1 MTRIYNFSAGP
12 SMLPESVLR
21 RAAAE
26 MMDYNGSGMS
36 VMEMSHRSAVFKEIL
51 VNTRELFRRVMD
63 IPDDYETLF
72 MQGGATLQFAAVPAN
87 LLTGSGK
94 ADYVLTGNFATNA
107 YKEALLFEACGKEI
121 HVAGSTKDGNFTRIP
136 AQDELTFTP
145 GADYVHICANNTV
158 YGSKWGYLPDTGG
171 APLVADVSSCILSE
185 PIDVSRY
192 GLIYAGAQKNIAPA
206 GLTRVVVRKD
216 LLTDPLP
223 GTPAM
228 MNYKKI
234 AEKES
239 LYNTPPCWQIY
250 IAMLV
255 LELIESKGGLT
266 VMRER
271 NIEKAGLLYGYLD
284 STDFYEAPV
293 AGDCRSLM
301 NVVFRTRDGGL
312 DAKFVS
318 ESVLDGM
325 TNLKGH
331 RSVGGMR
338 ASIYNAMPKA
348 GVEHLVSFMKE
359 FERKNG

>member
-1 MTRIYNFSAGP
+1 
-12 SMLPESVLR
+12 
-21 RAAAE
+21 
-26 MMDYNGSGMS
+26 
-36 VMEMSHRSAVFKEIL
+36 
-51 VNTRELFRRVMD
+51 
-63 IPDDYETLF
+63 
-72 MQGGATLQFAAVPAN
+72 
-87 LLTGSGK
+87 
-94 ADYVLTGNFATNA
+94 
-107 YKEALLFEACGKEI
+107 
-121 HVAGSTKDGNFTRIP
+121 TRIP

-158 YGSKWGYLPDTGG
+158 YGSKWNYLPDTGG

-185 PIDVSRY
+185 PIDVTKY

-206 GLTRVVVRKD
+206 GLTIVVVRKD

-223 GTPAM
+223 GTPTM

-255 LELIESKGGLT
+255 LELIESEGGLT

-271 NIEKAGLLYGYLD
+271 NVEKAGMLYDYLD

-293 AGDCRSLM
+293 AKDCRSLM
-301 NVVFRTRDGGL
+301 NVVFRTRGGGL
-312 DAKFVS
+312 DAEFVS
-318 ESVLDGM
+318 GSVADGM

-331 RSVGGMR
+331 RSIGGMR

-348 GVEHLVSFMKE
+348 GVEHLIRFMKE

>member
-1 MTRIYNFSAGP
+1 MARIYNFSAGP
-12 SMLPESVLR
+12 SMLPEPVLQ
-21 RAAAE
+21 RAAVDI
-26 MMDYNGSGMS
+26 MDYNGSGMS
-36 VMEMSHRSAVFKEIL
+36 VMEMSHRSAVFEEIME
-51 VNTRELFRRVMD
+51 NTRDLFRRVMN
-63 IPDDYETLF
+63 IPDDYAVLF
-72 MQGGATLQFAAVPAN
+72 MQGGATLQFAMAPAN

-107 YKEALLFEACGKEI
+107 YKEAVLIGGEGI
-121 HVAGSTKDGNFTRIP
+121 SVAGSTKDENFTRIP
-136 AQDELTFTP
+136 TQDELTFTP

-158 YGSKWGYLPDTGG
+158 YGSKWNYIPDTGG

-185 PIDVSRY
+185 PIDVTKY
-192 GLIYAGAQKNIAPA
+192 GLLYAGAQKNIAPA
-206 GLTRVVVRKD
+206 GLTIVVARRD
-216 LLTDPLP
+216 LLTDPRP
-223 GTPAM
+223 GTPTM
-228 MNYKKI
+228 MNYKKM
-234 AEKES
+234 AEKDS

-255 LELIESKGGLT
+255 LELIESEGGLT

-271 NIEKAGLLYGYLD
+271 NIEKAGMLYDYLD
-284 STDFYEAPV
+284 ATDFYEAPV
-293 AGDCRSLM
+293 AKDCRSLM
-301 NVVFRTRDGGL
+301 NVVFRTRGGDL
-312 DAKFVS
+312 DAQFVS